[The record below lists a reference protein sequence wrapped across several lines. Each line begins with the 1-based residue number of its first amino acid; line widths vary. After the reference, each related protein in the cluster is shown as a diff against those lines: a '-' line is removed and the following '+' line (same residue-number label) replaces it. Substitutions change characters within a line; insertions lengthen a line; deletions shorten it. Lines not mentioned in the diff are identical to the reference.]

1 MIKLNDTYSIDGYSE
16 KIKENLEEKL
26 NGLGKTLLIE
36 MMYLPE
42 EDYELITPDTKI
54 SDIRDLKNAETQ
66 NAEEEQ
72 IEGQMDLLSDFG
84 ETVPDSEK
92 PEENT
97 LSAVIRELFRPRE
110 MKEYL
115 DSLVNMDPDSS
126 AMEWWVADFNQ
137 SGNRMFK
144 KMPYFL
150 FFYSKEEGVKV
161 KNIKEGTIETN
172 SYKDFYF
179 MTRAAFGIETARG
192 TDVWNQAFGA
202 EYELEK
208 QREQEAEEK
217 KEQREKAAK
226 RTQAD
231 PPEEKKPESLDVSQC
246 EAASGTRNEGQKTTE
261 MRTEEP
267 EVVTGEVEKGELEE
281 KNEVCDTAQTT
292 DFLNKDGRTVRLP
305 LAVGEGAYMIVPEKM
320 DENGKVTHK
329 YTLIKPYLYEVRG
342 KNRIEMYYHKSDGK
356 SGQINIKDL
365 EKAMIYPD
373 IDDPE
378 QILKI
383 LEELDGKEE

>member
-1 MIKLNDTYSIDGYSE
+1 MIKPKFSLMRNGFAVVVDEKRYSKLRNYKENSKGEKSMLAYKAFNKNLTGHGGFQFEIGKTYETKEANQRQNGFHCAENPLDCFYYYGLNDRFCE
-16 KIKENLEEKL
+16 
-26 NGLGKTLLIE
+26 
-36 MMYLPE
+36 
-42 EDYELITPDTKI
+42 
-54 SDIRDLKNAETQ
+54 
-66 NAEEEQ
+66 
-72 IEGQMDLLSDFG
+72 
-84 ETVPDSEK
+84 V
-92 PEENT
+92 
-97 LSAVIRELFRPRE
+97 
-110 MKEYL
+110 
-115 DSLVNMDPDSS
+115 
-126 AMEWWVADFNQ
+126 
-137 SGNRMFK
+137 
-144 KMPYFL
+144 
-150 FFYSKEEGVKV
+150 
-161 KNIKEGTIETN
+161 
-172 SYKDFYF
+172 
-179 MTRAAFGIETARG
+179 
-192 TDVWNQAFGA
+192 
-202 EYELEK
+202 
-208 QREQEAEEK
+208 EAEG
-217 KEQREKAAK
+217 
-226 RTQAD
+226 D
-231 PPEEKKPESLDVSQC
+231 IDDGD
-246 EAASGTRNEGQKTTE
+246 ASGTRNEGQKTTE